1 MSFLGN
7 MGLDT
12 IDATGSDWSIANG
25 VYPAVVS
32 DSKIMNPKKDA
43 NKQLWQITYTLDQDV
58 DEYGGRSA
66 SEFFDLD
73 PNLPSERRVWL
84 KRRLISLGVTD
95 EQAATLEPADIIG
108 VEVSVTI
115 QNKNVGDK
123 TYVNIRKVA
132 LRDATAV
139 ANPLLSNF

>member
-1 MSFLGN
+1 MAFLDS

-25 VYPAVVS
+25 LYPAIIS
-32 DSKIMNPKKDA
+32 DSKIMNPKKDPS
-43 NKQLWQITYTLDQDV
+43 KSLWQITYTLDQDV

-84 KRRLISLGVTD
+84 KRRLISIGITD
-95 EQAATLEPADIIG
+95 EQAATLEPSDIIG
-108 VEVSVTI
+108 VEVDVTI

-132 LRDATAV
+132 LRDTV
-139 ANPLLSNF
+139 SVSNPLLSNF